1 MEKVIYKGGEYEVV
15 REVNGQK
22 VSARNKNLIVAVKEC
37 REKAAKMQ
45 NEVEQQKIEKKNEKS
60 F

>member
-37 REKAAKMQ
+37 RDKAAKMQ

>member
-37 REKAAKMQ
+37 RDKAAKMQ
-45 NEVEQQKIEKKNEKS
+45 NEVEQQKIEKKK
-60 F
+60 